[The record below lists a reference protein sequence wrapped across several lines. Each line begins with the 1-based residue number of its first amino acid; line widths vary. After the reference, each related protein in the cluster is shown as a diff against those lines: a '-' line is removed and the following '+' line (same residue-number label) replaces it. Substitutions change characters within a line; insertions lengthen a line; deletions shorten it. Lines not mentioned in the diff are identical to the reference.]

1 MRIELTKFHFYQ
13 ILGFVISICI
23 TVLLIVALGKE
34 EYGQYSYY
42 FAFADLL
49 VASILLG
56 YDQSINLIKDLKIVT
71 KAEKASLIFSSKII
85 IYLLLIPIP
94 FFLIGTD
101 WQLILFLLLIM
112 SISLFDLSYFYMIDQ
127 DLNGFALNYLISK
140 IIFLLVVLILSVFT
154 KNYQFYL
161 FAFALTFGIYVLLGI
176 LKSNVNKKFY
186 LNIHLLRGI
195 NQVKLALPF
204 GLSRIFIFIELF
216 IVLTLFKNLLSSK
229 NFGIFMIS
237 YGIAKIISGGISIFI
252 TPVYNKTTLSV
263 ISLKAGISELLII
276 GIFYFSII
284 FSLYYSFDF
293 SFFSTILNMQY
304 HELNEII
311 YISLIYGMVL
321 YISSIFYN
329 IVVLAKNKPK
339 SYYLFRLL
347 FIILLYTTMNNY
359 HFSNPFTYIIC
370 VEIFILILA
379 IIFFTFTSHRKVAA
393 I

>member
-1 MRIELTKFHFYQ
+1 
-13 ILGFVISICI
+13 
-23 TVLLIVALGKE
+23 VALGKE

-71 KAEKASLIFSSKII
+71 KTEKASLIFSSKII

-94 FFLIGTD
+94 FFLIDSD
-101 WQLILFLLLIM
+101 WQIILFLLLIM
-112 SISLFDLSYFYMIDQ
+112 SISLFDLSYFYMIDH
-127 DLNGFALNYLISK
+127 DLNGFALNFLISK
-140 IIFLLVVLILSVFT
+140 IIFLLVVYILSGFT

-161 FAFALTFGIYVLLGI
+161 FAFAFTFGIYVLLGI
-176 LKSNVNKKFY
+176 LKSNINKNFY
-186 LNIHLLRGI
+186 SNINLLGGI

-216 IVLTLFKNLLSSK
+216 IVLTLFKNLLSSN

-276 GIFYFSII
+276 GIFYFSIV
-284 FSLYYSFDF
+284 FSLYYLFDF
-293 SFFSTILNMQY
+293 SFFSTILNMQH

-311 YISLIYGMVL
+311 YVSLIYGMVL

-329 IVVLAKNKPK
+329 IVILAKNKPK
-339 SYYLFRLL
+339 YYYLIRLA
-347 FIILLYTTMNNY
+347 FIFLLYIIMNNY
-359 HFSNPFTYIIC
+359 HFSNPFTYIIG

-393 I
+393 L